1 MTLTELMQGYTPDE
15 DYEGVA
21 TADDYIL
28 AIDFTG
34 NAASVGDYIVANEGV
49 TEYSGS
55 LNPQT
60 KENQYMRSGRHTTKT
75 GTQRSFKFACDR
87 MIGDPFQEA
96 LLSHELKYGIGNKV
110 IKDYV
115 YFNLLTGK
123 GEKGKVSIVV
133 EDDPSGVSGDNAG
146 ITATMTARGIPT
158 EYTYSAT

>member
-1 MTLTELMQGYTPDE
+1 MTLTELMQDYTPDE
-15 DYEGVA
+15 DYKGVA
-21 TADDYIL
+21 TAEDYVF
-28 AIDFTG
+28 AVDFTG
-34 NAASVGDYIVANEGV
+34 NAASVGDYIVAQEGV
-49 TEYSGS
+49 TEHSGS

-60 KENQYMRSGRHTTKT
+60 KENQYIRGGMQTTKT

-87 MIGDPFQEA
+87 MIGDPFQDA
-96 LLSHELKYGIGNKV
+96 LLSHKFKYGTGKTV

-123 GEKGKVSIVV
+123 GEKGKVSIAV
-133 EDDPSGVSGDNAG
+133 ENDPSGVAGDNAG